1 MAQPI
6 ENYIPQTIAVGFR
19 RQAVKV
25 WAVSSLLVFA
35 WFFTILLAL
44 VAKAN
49 GFNSVAA
56 PIYGFFSYIC
66 HQMSNRSFHVEG
78 EQFAVCSRCFG
89 VYFGL
94 LTGFLV
100 YPLWRRI
107 DEIEPVPRF
116 WLFLSMIPI
125 GVDWSLGV
133 LGIWENTY
141 LSRFIT
147 GLILGVACATFLVPG
162 LVEVTRNLSMRSRRE
177 KNAF

>member
-6 ENYIPQTIAVGFR
+6 ENYIPQAIAAAFR

-25 WAVSSLLVFA
+25 WAVASLLVFA
-35 WFFTILLAL
+35 WVFVILLAP

-49 GFNSVAA
+49 GFNAIAA

-78 EQFAVCSRCFG
+78 EKFAVCSRCFG

-94 LTGFLV
+94 LMGFLV

-133 LGIWENTY
+133 FGIWENTF
-141 LSRFIT
+141 LSRFVT

-162 LVEVTRNLSMRSRRE
+162 LVEVTRNLSSRRRPIRRE
-177 KNAF
+177 S

>member
-1 MAQPI
+1 
-6 ENYIPQTIAVGFR
+6 
-19 RQAVKV
+19 
-25 WAVSSLLVFA
+25 
-35 WFFTILLAL
+35 

-49 GFNSVAA
+49 GFNTIAA

-66 HQMSNRSFHVEG
+66 HQISNRSFHIEG
-78 EQFAVCSRCFG
+78 EEFAVCSRCFG

-94 LTGFLV
+94 LMGFLI
-100 YPLWRRI
+100 YPLWRKI

-133 LGIWENTY
+133 FGIWENTY
-141 LSRFIT
+141 LSRFVT

-162 LVEVTRNLSMRSRRE
+162 LVEVTRNLSMRCRRE
-177 KNAF
+177 KVAF

>member
-6 ENYIPQTIAVGFR
+6 ENYIPQAIAAAFR

-25 WAVSSLLVFA
+25 WAVASLLVFA
-35 WFFTILLAL
+35 WVFVILLAP

-49 GFNSVAA
+49 GFNAIAA

-78 EQFAVCSRCFG
+78 EKFAVCSRCFG

-94 LTGFLV
+94 LMGFLV

-133 LGIWENTY
+133 FGIWENTF
-141 LSRFIT
+141 LSRFVT

-162 LVEVTRNLSMRSRRE
+162 LVEVTRNLSSRRRLIRRE
-177 KNAF
+177 S